1 MSTTTVEIEQE
12 LVDKIVE
19 RFPETVKEKYLD
31 WHTLIVDRE
40 DIAPMCE
47 MLKTDGEY
55 DFKFLTDL
63 SGVDYLEHMEVVY
76 HMYSYG
82 LQHKLCLKV
91 KVKPDD
97 LLVPSVTSVWSTADW
112 HEREAYDLFGIV
124 FEGHPNLKRIL
135 CADDFPGHAFRK
147 DFPLENDEE
156 YLLRDEK
163 TAEDYGIS
171 EDLPS

>member
-1 MSTTTVEIEQE
+1 MNMATSEITLE
-12 LVDKIVE
+12 LVDRLVE
-19 RFPETVKEKYLD
+19 KFPETVKNKYLD
-31 WHTLIVDRE
+31 WHTLIVRRE
-40 DIAPMCE
+40 DIVELCE
-47 MLKTDGEY
+47 MLKSDGE
-55 DFKFLTDL
+55 FEFNFLTDL
-63 SGVDYLEHMEVVY
+63 SGVDYLEYMEVVY
-76 HMYSYG
+76 HLYSYE

-91 KVKPDD
+91 RVKPDD
-97 LLVPSVTSVWSTADW
+97 LLIPSVTSLWSTADW

-135 CADDFPGHAFRK
+135 CAEDFPGHAFRK